1 MTKTEKEGIRDYLKP
16 LLAKYGFKIRSI
28 MNDSIVL
35 GHVGFS
41 KLKIT
46 GKVSKIDWTSNE
58 SSLRSLFC
66 NSHPGGG
73 EPRTNIELAA
83 MNYAILVI
91 MNYMGSI
98 PSDKGPTEIQEL
110 LDWETVKV
118 YYETVQASRGP
129 QQPPQAS

>member
-16 LLAKYGFKIRSI
+16 LLAKYGFKIKSI
-28 MNDSIVL
+28 MNDSIII

-66 NSHPGGG
+66 SSHPGGG

-91 MNYMGSI
+91 MNYMGGI
-98 PSDKGPTEIQEL
+98 PQAESTIGDPHDIADWNTIKG
-110 LDWETVKV
+110 
-118 YYETVQASRGP
+118 YYEAETP
-129 QQPPQAS
+129 